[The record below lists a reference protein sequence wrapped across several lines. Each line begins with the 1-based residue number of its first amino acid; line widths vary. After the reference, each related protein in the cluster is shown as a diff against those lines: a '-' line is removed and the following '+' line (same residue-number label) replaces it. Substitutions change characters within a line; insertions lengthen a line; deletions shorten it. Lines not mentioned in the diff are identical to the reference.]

1 MPGPQVGQRRAQGR
15 GLRFWGPRP
24 GAEPGAFGN
33 VVSIKIK
40 KKNADLWPKRRQ
52 MCPMGLYRRS
62 TQPSR
67 CIYNIYITYINRK
80 KKVSNKKKKKTK
92 QKVPLAEPMHLASFG
107 SLSPHNA
114 LLPVHVK

>member
-24 GAEPGAFGN
+24 WAEPGAFGN

-52 MCPMGLYRRS
+52 MRRLGLHRRP

-67 CIYNIYITYINRK
+67 CIYNIYITYIDSK
-80 KKVSNKKKKKTK
+80 KKVSIKKKKKKKKSTIGRND
-92 QKVPLAEPMHLASFG
+92 ASGVVWAF
-107 SLSPHNA
+107 
-114 LLPVHVK
+114 V

>member
-24 GAEPGAFGN
+24 RAEPGAFGN

-40 KKNADLWPKRRQ
+40 KKNADLWPKRCQ
-52 MCPMGLYRRS
+52 MRRLGLHRRP

-67 CIYNIYITYINRK
+67 CIYNIYITYIDSK
-80 KKVSNKKKKKTK
+80 KPVSIQKKKKKKKTIGQK
-92 QKVPLAEPMHLASFG
+92 QYIGFCWVF
-107 SLSPHNA
+107 
-114 LLPVHVK
+114 